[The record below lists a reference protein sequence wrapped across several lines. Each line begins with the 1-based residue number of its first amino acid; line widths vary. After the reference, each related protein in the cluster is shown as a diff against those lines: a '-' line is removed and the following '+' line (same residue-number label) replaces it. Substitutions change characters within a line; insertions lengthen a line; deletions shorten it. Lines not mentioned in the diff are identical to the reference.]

1 MLGFP
6 YKHGEG
12 ETETFL
18 ILDTDNDILIAS
30 QLDQM
35 TFCY

>member
-1 MLGFP
+1 MLDFP
-6 YKHGEG
+6 YKH
-12 ETETFL
+12 ETLL
-18 ILDTDNDILIAS
+18 ILDTNNDILIAS